1 MIMRKTIII
10 LLCAL
15 SLHLSAQRVNLHYN
29 NTPISAILKQLN
41 SEQHN
46 YAINFIYNELED
58 FHVTTDIKNKTIPDA
73 IRQMI
78 GFYPIKMTTM
88 DENILLVECIQKAA
102 LHYKGRI
109 IDEHGQS
116 LEFAN
121 ITLLSP
127 TDSTIIGNG
136 VSNEDGYFVI
146 PCESQ
151 KVIARISYV
160 GYKTIKRTFTNPNM
174 GLTKLEPSQMMVK
187 GVVVKGH
194 LITRS
199 AEGLTVNIEKSPL
212 ADIGYASDV
221 LKHLPLVTLKNDVY
235 GVLGKGTPLI
245 YINNRLVYDNTE
257 LKQLNSSE
265 IKNVKVII
273 NPGAEYDATVNSV
286 IRISTIKAKG
296 DGLSGI
302 VDGNLSAERVLSHQ
316 AGGTLNYRKNGLD
329 IFGSARYYR
338 NMLSANQTMDSH
350 NGDWENSD
358 KLKLKGRNLTLLTTL
373 GTNYQ
378 WNSRSSVGLRYQF
391 TDTPSNHFN
400 AFDDLEGQHLGIVT
414 YRASSQD
421 YRQRTS
427 KRHYVNAYLDYG
439 FNDDSYLK
447 LDMDYLNGNSNDKQ
461 DYNISQSNLSSHNNA
476 KNKLYAGRLIFVS
489 PLLGGN
495 VKTGME
501 ASYTNNNNN
510 YKVVDGATVQNDL
523 HSTTNKANQQLY
535 AGFLEYNKSW
545 NEHWSANIGFRYE
558 YTNFN
563 YYVDAIKSPEASQSY
578 GGFFPSGSIA
588 YNIGNVD
595 ISLAYRYT
603 TQRPSYF
610 QLRNAVAINSPYS
623 YEGGNP
629 ELQPSK
635 TNMLT
640 LTLAWKDLQFVSTYA
655 TIKDG
660 ISFIYDH
667 YETNDSIA
675 FFQTRNMDRRYMNFS
690 ANYSPTLFKIWK
702 PELQVNFTK
711 PFVSYNG
718 QRYNKPN
725 WYFEMDNLLK
735 LSTSFNV
742 GCEIDYT
749 TAGHTDNGVRYYYAN
764 SYAELYFVKT
774 FLNNRLRLNLSVT
787 NIFNTSREKW
797 QIDTNGVISNKWNDN
812 DKRTFKLTV
821 TYRFNES
828 KSKYKGTASTDE
840 LKRL

>member
-1 MIMRKTIII
+1 MMRKIILI
-10 LLCAL
+10 LLCTL
-15 SLHLSAQRVNLHYN
+15 CIHLSAQRVSHHYN
-29 NTPISAILKQLN
+29 NTPISAILAQLN

-46 YAINFIYNELED
+46 YTINFIYNELED
-58 FHVTTDIKNKTIPDA
+58 FHVTADIKNKSIPDA

-78 GFYPIKMTTM
+78 GFYPIKMATM
-88 DENILLVECIQKAA
+88 DGNILLVECIQKAG
-102 LHYKGRI
+102 LHYKGQI
-109 IDEHGQS
+109 VDEHGEAA
-116 LEFAN
+116 EFAN

-136 VSNEDGYFVI
+136 VSNENGYFVI

-160 GYKTIKRTFTNPNM
+160 GYKTINQTFTHPNI
-174 GLTKLEPSQMMVK
+174 GLIKLVPSQMTIK
-187 GVVVKGH
+187 GVVVKGR
-194 LITRS
+194 LITHS
-199 AEGLTVNIEKSPL
+199 AEGVTVNIEKSPL

-221 LKHLPLVTLKNDVY
+221 LKHLPFVTLKNNVY
-235 GVLGKGTPLI
+235 EVIGKGTPLI
-245 YINNRLVYDNTE
+245 YINNRLVNDNTE

-265 IKNVKVII
+265 IKNVKVIV

-286 IRISTIKAKG
+286 IRISTIKTKG
-296 DGLSGI
+296 EGFSGI
-302 VDGNLSAERVLSHQ
+302 VDGNVSAERVLSHE
-316 AGGTLNYRKNGLD
+316 AGGTLNYRKNNLD
-329 IFGSARYYR
+329 IFGSARYSR
-338 NMLSANQTMDSH
+338 NMLRANQT
-350 NGDWENSD
+350 NETYYGDRENSD
-358 KLKLKGRNLTLLTTL
+358 KLKLKGRNFTLLTTL

-378 WNSRSSVGLRYQF
+378 WNSRSSVGLRYQY
-391 TDTPSNHFN
+391 TDTPSNNFN
-400 AFDDLEGQHLGIVT
+400 CFDDLEGQHLGIVT
-414 YRASSQD
+414 NRAASKD

-439 FNDDSYLK
+439 LTDETYLK
-447 LDMDYLNGNSNDKQ
+447 LDMDYLNGSSNDKQ
-461 DYNISQSNLSSHNNA
+461 NYYIATSNLGSRNNA
-476 KNKLYAGRLIFVS
+476 KNQLYSGRLILAS
-489 PLLGGN
+489 PLLCGN
-495 VKTGME
+495 IKTGME

-510 YKVVDGATVQNDL
+510 YKVVDGSTLQNDL
-523 HSTTNKANQQLY
+523 HSTINKAYQHLY
-535 AGFLEYNKSW
+535 DGFAEYDHPW
-545 NEHWSANIGFRYE
+545 GEHWNANIGLRYE

-563 YYVDAIKSPEASQSY
+563 YFVDGIKSSEASKSY

-588 YNIGNVD
+588 YNNGDLD

-640 LTLAWKDLQFVSTYA
+640 LTLAWKDLQFISTYA

-660 ISFIYDH
+660 ISYIYDH
-667 YETNDSIA
+667 YETNDSIS
-675 FFQTRNMDRRYMNFS
+675 FFQTRNLDRRYMNFS

-702 PELQVNFTK
+702 PALQVNFTK
-711 PFVSYNG
+711 PFISYNN
-718 QRYNKPN
+718 QKYNKPN
-725 WYFEMDNLLK
+725 WYFEMDHLIE
-735 LSTSFNV
+735 LSKSFNV

-749 TAGHTDNGVRYYYAN
+749 TAGHTDNDVIYYFAN
-764 SYAELYFVKT
+764 SYAEVYCIKT
-774 FLNNRLRLNLSVT
+774 FLNNRLRFNLSVT

-797 QIDTNGVISNKWNDN
+797 QINTNGIISNKWNDN
-812 DKRTFKLTV
+812 NKRTFKLTV

>member
-1 MIMRKTIII
+1 MRKTILI
-10 LLCAL
+10 LLCTL
-15 SLHLSAQRVNLHYN
+15 CIHLSAQRVSHHYN
-29 NTPISAILKQLN
+29 NTPISAILAQLN

-46 YAINFIYNELED
+46 YTINFIYNELED
-58 FHVTTDIKNKTIPDA
+58 FHVTADIKNKSIPDA

-78 GFYPIKMTTM
+78 GFYPIKMATM
-88 DENILLVECIQKAA
+88 DGNVLLVECTQKAG
-102 LHYKGRI
+102 LHYKGQI
-109 IDEHGQS
+109 VDEHGEAA
-116 LEFAN
+116 EFAN

-136 VSNEDGYFVI
+136 VSNENGYFVI

-160 GYKTIKRTFTNPNM
+160 GYKTINQTFTHPNI
-174 GLTKLEPSQMMVK
+174 GLIKLVPSQMTIK
-187 GVVVKGH
+187 GVVVKGR
-194 LITRS
+194 LITHS
-199 AEGLTVNIEKSPL
+199 AEGATVNIEKSPL
-212 ADIGYASDV
+212 ANIGYASDV
-221 LKHLPLVTLKNDVY
+221 LKHLPFVTLKNNVY
-235 GVLGKGTPLI
+235 EVIGKGTPLI
-245 YINNRLVYDNTE
+245 YINNRLVNDNTE

-265 IKNVKVII
+265 IKNVKVIV

-286 IRISTIKAKG
+286 IRISTIKTKG

-302 VDGNLSAERVLSHQ
+302 ADGNVSEERVLSHE

-329 IFGSARYYR
+329 IFGSARYSR

-350 NGDWENSD
+350 NGDWENND
-358 KLKLKGRNLTLLTTL
+358 KLKLKGRNFTLLTTL

-378 WNSRSSVGLRYQF
+378 LNSRSSVGLRYQY
-391 TDTPSNHFN
+391 TDTPSNNFN
-400 AFDDLEGQHLGIVT
+400 CFDDLEGQHLGIIT
-414 YRASSQD
+414 NRASSQD

-439 FNDDSYLK
+439 FNDETYLK

-461 DYNISQSNLSSHNNA
+461 NYYIAPSNLGARNNA
-476 KNKLYAGRLIFVS
+476 KNQLYSGRLILAS

-510 YKVVDGATVQNDL
+510 YNVVDGSTLQNDL
-523 HSTTNKANQQLY
+523 HSTINKAYQHLY
-535 AGFLEYNKSW
+535 AGFAEYDHPW
-545 NEHWSANIGFRYE
+545 GEHWNANIGLRYE

-563 YYVDAIKSPEASQSY
+563 YFVDGIKSSEASKSY

-588 YNIGNVD
+588 YNNGDLD

-640 LTLAWKDLQFVSTYA
+640 LTLAWKDLQFISTYA

-660 ISFIYDH
+660 ISYIYDH
-667 YETNDSIA
+667 YETNDSIS
-675 FFQTRNMDRRYMNFS
+675 FFQTRNLDRRYMNFS
-690 ANYSPTLFKIWK
+690 VNYSPTLFKIWK
-702 PELQVNFTK
+702 PALQVNFTK
-711 PFVSYNG
+711 PFISYNN
-718 QRYNKPN
+718 QKYNKPN
-725 WYFEMDNLLK
+725 WYFEMDHLIE
-735 LSTSFNV
+735 LSKSFNV

-749 TAGHTDNGVRYYYAN
+749 TAGHTDNDVIYYFAN
-764 SYAELYFVKT
+764 SYAELYCIKT
-774 FLNNRLRLNLSVT
+774 FLNNRLRFNLSVT

-797 QIDTNGVISNKWNDN
+797 QINTNGIISNKWNDN
-812 DKRTFKLTV
+812 NKRTFKLTV